1 MWAIVCLV
9 LMLLKVID
17 WGEERVM
24 ELAIHLIMDLP
35 SHPILITT
43 GRPAKLASLKQLLM
57 DCGAAL
63 RHIENRKLETLD

>member
-1 MWAIVCLV
+1 METTRSKAGVWVSLFFWAIVCWV

-24 ELAIHLIMDLP
+24 ELAIHLIVDLP

-57 DCGAAL
+57 
-63 RHIENRKLETLD
+63 N